1 MTRATHHDPS
11 PSQIFS
17 TPDYSMLQTPGASG
31 SSSSSFPAQQYRG
44 SAFPPSSSP
53 FPSQSH
59 TVYTSNTQQTPDH
72 RTQGFLE
79 VEMTPDRGQEEA
91 EMEVR
96 RQYEET
102 NSLLAELEVVR
113 RQRWGEG
120 S

>member
-1 MTRATHHDPS
+1 
-11 PSQIFS
+11 
-17 TPDYSMLQTPGASG
+17 
-31 SSSSSFPAQQYRG
+31 
-44 SAFPPSSSP
+44 
-53 FPSQSH
+53 
-59 TVYTSNTQQTPDH
+59 
-72 RTQGFLE
+72 
-79 VEMTPDRGQEEA
+79 MTPDRGQEEA